1 MRGYFASRC
10 GIGAEEA
17 IGIPDGKAADAI
29 KTA

>member
-10 GIGAEEA
+10 DICAEEA
-17 IGIPDGKAADAI
+17 IGIPDGKAGDAI

>member
-1 MRGYFASRC
+1 MRRYFTSRR